1 MKSNVKIVSDGSVK
15 GTKVLVDEKPIYGVT
30 NIVIHPIS
38 ADQPLVTASIRVILV
53 NLELAG
59 ETDIVYQALDS
70 HAQQS
75 VTVSTQGDNIM
86 TTTETNIHQIQ
97 TITKDLLAMAARGEI
112 DLNQLAKQ
120 ELANRGQDQFGKWV
134 GFDKAAKIHGLS
146 N

>member
-1 MKSNVKIVSDGSVK
+1 
-15 GTKVLVDEKPIYGVT
+15 
-30 NIVIHPIS
+30 
-38 ADQPLVTASIRVILV
+38 
-53 NLELAG
+53 
-59 ETDIVYQALDS
+59 
-70 HAQQS
+70 
-75 VTVSTQGDNIM
+75 M

-97 TITKDLLAMAARGEI
+97 TITTDLLAMAARGEI